1 MSAWTTDDLEKLEKA
16 IAQGTLRV
24 QYADK
29 LIEYRTLSDMLRTRD
44 LMRKDLGIITKNSGR
59 KWAEHSKGLE

>member
-1 MSAWTTDDLEKLEKA
+1 MSAWTLDDIAQLEKA

-29 LIEYRTLSDMLRTRD
+29 LIEYRSLNDMLRTLD
-44 LMRKDLGIITKNSGR
+44 ILRKELGVAPKNGGR
-59 KWAEHSKGLE
+59 KFADFNKGLQ

>member
-1 MSAWTTDDLEKLEKA
+1 MSAWTLEDISTLEKA

-29 LIEYRTLSDMLRTRD
+29 LIEYRTLDDMIRT
-44 LMRKDLGIITKNSGR
+44 LNMMRKDLGVILPNAGR
-59 KWAEHSKGLE
+59 KFGDFTKGLQ

>member
-1 MSAWTTDDLEKLEKA
+1 MSAWTLDDIALLEKA

-29 LIEYRTLSDMLRTRD
+29 LIEYRSLGDMLRTLD
-44 LMRKDLGIITKNSGR
+44 LMRKDLGVAPKDGGR
-59 KWAEHSKGLE
+59 KFAQHSKGLE

>member
-1 MSAWTTDDLEKLEKA
+1 MSAWTLDDIAQLEKA

-29 LIEYRTLSDMLRTRD
+29 LIEYRSLNDMLRTLD
-44 LMRKDLGIITKNSGR
+44 IIRKELGVAPKNGGR
-59 KWAEHSKGLE
+59 KFADFNKGLQ

>member
-1 MSAWTTDDLEKLEKA
+1 MSAWTTDDLAILEKA

-29 LIEYRTLSDMLRTRD
+29 LIEYRSLNDMLRTLD
-44 LMRKDLGIITKNSGR
+44 LIRKDLGIVSKNAGR
-59 KWAEHSKGLE
+59 KYAEHSKGLE

>member
-1 MSAWTTDDLEKLEKA
+1 MSAWTLDDIATLEKA

-29 LIEYRTLSDMLRTRD
+29 LIEYRTLNDMLRTLD
-44 LMRKDLGIITKNSGR
+44 IMRKDLGVAPKNAGR
-59 KWAEHSKGLE
+59 KFAEHSKGLE